1 MLQHEAGLTLIE
13 VLAAT
18 LVLAVGIAG
27 TFGLINTSAKTS
39 VQTHD
44 REGAVSLAR
53 EILEDA
59 HTIPFAQLTPSTVVE
74 KLQEMSGLK
83 NISSGSTWQI
93 KQGSAEG
100 LKGETRAGVTYTV
113 TASEC
118 SIDSPK
124 DGLAKTSEL
133 TTAEAET
140 FCEKHKGN
148 EEWVTG
154 DEVDPAPVDFK
165 RITVKVSWPGPGSST
180 RKPYVEQVTLLNAAG
195 EPTGLSTTELKL
207 VPPPT
212 PYIGS
217 SVTAPVITEST
228 VKELT
233 FSVNAPEGA
242 SALRWSLEG
251 AAQSPAPTLKEGTI
265 WTFKW
270 KIEGLSDGTYEVSA
284 QAITSTGVL
293 GPPITIPVTLIRGE
307 PAEPK
312 GVKYGFNEVYVEG
325 TKKRALELQW
335 EANSERNVIG
345 YRVKSPEGSVCPSGT
360 GELSLSLSC
369 IEVPRK
375 YEPGSTPAYTVAA
388 LYSNAKKEIVEGKKK
403 TVTLGKP
410 EEPNVPTGLTV
421 TKNEDGSVT
430 LKWNA
435 PKEGPAVAFYRI
447 YRGST
452 NYTSRY
458 ATAPASETSYNDSD
472 ATVAHTYWVAAVSS
486 TMTESSFVG
495 PVSG

>member
-1 MLQHEAGLTLIE
+1 MLKQEAGLTLIE

-39 VQTHD
+39 AQTHD

-74 KLQEMSGLK
+74 KLQEMNGLK
-83 NISSGSTWQI
+83 NSSSGSTWQI
-93 KQGSAEG
+93 TRGSAEG
-100 LKGETRAGVTYTV
+100 LGGTTRAGVTYTV
-113 TASEC
+113 TAKEC
-118 SIDSPK
+118 SIDSPT

-133 TTAEAET
+133 TAADEAST
-140 FCEKHKGN
+140 FCEKHEGN
-148 EEWVTG
+148 EEWKTG
-154 DEVDPAPVDFK
+154 DKVDPAPVDFK
-165 RITVKVSWPGPGSST
+165 RITVKVSWSAPTSSK
-180 RKPYVEQVTLLNAAG
+180 RSPYVEQITLLNAAG
-195 EPTGLSTTELKL
+195 EPTGLSTSELKL
-207 VPPPT
+207 VPLPN
-212 PYIGS
+212 PYPSS
-217 SVTAPVITEST
+217 SVTAPVITEA

-251 AAQSPAPTLKEGTI
+251 ATQSPAPTLKEGTT

-307 PAEPK
+307 PSEPK
-312 GVKYGFNEVYVEG
+312 GVKGGFNEVYVSGSLQRVVE
-325 TKKRALELQW
+325 LEW

-345 YRVKSPEGSVCPSGT
+345 YRVSHAGSEVCPG
-360 GELSLSLSC
+360 GGALSLTTSC
-369 IEVPRK
+369 IEHPTA
-375 YEPGSTPAYTVAA
+375 YASGSTPTYTVAA
-388 LYSNAKKEIVEGKKK
+388 LYTNEKKEIVEGKKK
-403 TVTLGKP
+403 SFTLGTP
-410 EEPNVPTGLTV
+410 EKLTAPTGL
-421 TKNEDGSVT
+421 KAEKQADGSVL
-430 LKWNA
+430 LKWNPVA
-435 PKEGPAVAFYRI
+435 GVAFYRI

-458 ATAPASETSYNDSD
+458 DTASASETSYIDTEAS
-472 ATVAHTYWVAAVSS
+472 VAHTYWVTAVSS
-486 TMTESSFVG
+486 TMTESPFKESVTG
-495 PVSG
+495 